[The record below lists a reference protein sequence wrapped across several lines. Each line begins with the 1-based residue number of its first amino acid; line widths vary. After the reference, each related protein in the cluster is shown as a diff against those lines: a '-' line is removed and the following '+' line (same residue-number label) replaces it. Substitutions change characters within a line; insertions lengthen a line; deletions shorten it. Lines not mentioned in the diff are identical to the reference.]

1 MSELTGIC
9 RLRSL
14 GNKKDDRK
22 AGILVKSDLLFS
34 VTLDKKI
41 KVYAE
46 EAQVFTEEQ
55 FNELYYV
62 VELPVLTLNQRRL
75 NSYKEALSYEKI
87 VGESPQDI
95 KFKIKTKGREEV
107 VSFRQTTRT
116 SALATIIREFK
127 KHDEVYEWFKGDW
140 LLIKRGEKGS
150 KKRPK

>member
-1 MSELTGIC
+1 MKELTGIC

-22 AGILVKSDLLFS
+22 AGILAKSDLLFS

-41 KVYAE
+41 KVHTE
-46 EAQVFTEEQ
+46 EPQILTEEQ
-55 FNELYYV
+55 FNERYYV

-75 NSYKEALSYEKI
+75 RSYKEALSYEKM
-87 VGESPQDI
+87 VGESSQNI
-95 KFKIKTKGREEV
+95 RFKIKTKGREEV
-107 VSFRQTTRT
+107 VSFKQVTRT

-127 KHDEVYEWFKGDW
+127 KHDEVYEWFGGDW
-140 LLIKRGEKGS
+140 LLIKRGEKGA